1 MFLGFS
7 KLKGSVNYYS
17 WKVKMKHPFKK
28 EWVWEVVVPLN
39 VIGQQLSSLRNGVS
53 SPLIVPTT
61 TVVVQPTSIAR

>member
-1 MFLGFS
+1 M
-7 KLKGSVNYYS
+7 
-17 WKVKMKHPFKK
+17 
-28 EWVWEVVVPLN
+28 VVPLN